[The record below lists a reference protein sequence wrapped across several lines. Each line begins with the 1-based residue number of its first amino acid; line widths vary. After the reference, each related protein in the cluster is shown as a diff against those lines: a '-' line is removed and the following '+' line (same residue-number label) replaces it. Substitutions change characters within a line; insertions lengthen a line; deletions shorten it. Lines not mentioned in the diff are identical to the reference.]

1 MDCECAVRCEVSNA
15 HLPPSDRRPPGEAP
29 GSAVAETPPP
39 GTLEA
44 LRDELIACQRLAML
58 GSLAAM
64 AAHEFNNLMTPL
76 IVRVEASL
84 TTATDAAF
92 TRKTLERAL
101 TQAQRAIAL
110 SRHLLDFAR
119 REFEPTGE
127 ASVAAALREAIET
140 AARPF
145 EKDGIELRIAVPE
158 ELRVVASEDLLCQV
172 LLNLILNARLAMK
185 GYSGVL
191 AISAVADGA
200 MVQIDVRDSGRGI
213 APADI
218 ESVFNP
224 FLAADPLAQPNDWQQ
239 VGLGLSVC
247 RMITRQH
254 GATIQILAN
263 EGRGCTFRVRWPRA
277 K

>member
-1 MDCECAVRCEVSNA
+1 VSNA
-15 HLPPSDRRPPGEAP
+15 RVPPSDPASL
-29 GSAVAETPPP
+29 SAATGDAASEVPTAAAF
-39 GTLEA
+39 EA

-58 GSLAAM
+58 GNLAAM

-76 IVRVEASL
+76 VVRVEAAL

-92 TRKTLERAL
+92 TRKTLERSL

-127 ASVAAALREAIET
+127 ASVAAAVREAIET

-145 EKDGIELRIAVPE
+145 EKDGIDLRVDVPE
-158 ELRVVASEDLLCQV
+158 DLRVVASEDLLCQV
-172 LLNLILNARLAMK
+172 LLNLILNARQAMK
-185 GYSGVL
+185 GQSGIL
-191 AISAVADGA
+191 AISARTDGQH
-200 MVQIDVRDSGRGI
+200 VQMDVRDSGRGI
-213 APADI
+213 APEDVERI
-218 ESVFNP
+218 FNP
-224 FLAADPLAQPNDWQQ
+224 FLAADPHAQPNDWQE

-254 GATIQILAN
+254 GATMQVLPN
-263 EGRGCTFRVRWPRA
+263 EGRGCTFRVRWPRPS
-277 K
+277 